1 MKVIHCAVAS
11 AVLHFHSGA
20 ASRGKVNETL
30 SIPAGKFT
38 AKASLLRDKK
48 RARKSDLQA
57 SAKEKKHQ
65 RAEQL
70 RQTRQEEALCE
81 TEGVSYEAGAF

>member
-38 AKASLLRDKK
+38 AKAALLRDKK

-57 SAKEKKHQ
+57 SAKEKHQ

-70 RQTRQEEALCE
+70 RQTRREEALCE